1 MLSPG
6 VLLSVP
12 LSPAEGLLLLLE
24 RREGVEGRG
33 RRGGEADEVQVGI
46 VVSQDGIL
54 TSLYGMKEGEILNMK
69 YR

>member
-12 LSPAEGLLLLLE
+12 LSPAKGLLLLLE

-33 RRGGEADEVQVGI
+33 RRGREADEVQVGI
-46 VVSQDGIL
+46 VVSQDGVL
-54 TSLYGMKEGEILNMK
+54 TSLYGMKECEILNMK